1 MEKYT
6 LDSYVEV
13 LTHTKWIAE
22 NMHEAIAGYTKMAQ
36 MLEAAVDGLESTAS
50 RVQQEVACMHD
61 AVEDYTKMTKMLA
74 TAVDG
79 LGSTASH
86 VQREVAYA
94 LASFIDEAE
103 RTANFYTET
112 SWQHYMGALAQ
123 AKKVQS
129 GRKTKLVELLKV
141 KNALRQA
148 KAQLVYDEMKVSI

>member
-6 LDSYVEV
+6 LDSYVDI
-13 LTHTKWIAE
+13 LTHTKQVAE
-22 NMHEAIAGYTKMAQ
+22 
-36 MLEAAVDGLESTAS
+36 S
-50 RVQQEVACMHD
+50 MHD

>member
-1 MEKYT
+1 MEKHT

-13 LTHTKWIAE
+13 LTHTKRITE
-22 NMHEAIAGYTKMAQ
+22 NMHEAITGYTKMAQ

-50 RVQQEVACMHD
+50 HVQKEVASI
-61 AVEDYTKMTKMLA
+61 L
-74 TAVDG
+74 
-79 LGSTASH
+79 S
-86 VQREVAYA
+86 
-94 LASFIDEAE
+94 SFIQEAE
-103 RTANFYTET
+103 QMVDCYTDA
-112 SWQHYMGALAQ
+112 SWSQYMTALAQ

>member
-1 MEKYT
+1 MEKRT
-6 LDSYVEV
+6 LDSYVDI
-13 LTHTKWIAE
+13 LTHTKQVAE
-22 NMHEAIAGYTKMAQ
+22 
-36 MLEAAVDGLESTAS
+36 S
-50 RVQQEVACMHD
+50 MHD

-79 LGSTASH
+79 LESTASH

>member
-1 MEKYT
+1 MRTMEKHT
-6 LDSYVEV
+6 LDSYVDI
-13 LTHTKWIAE
+13 LTHTKQVAE
-22 NMHEAIAGYTKMAQ
+22 
-36 MLEAAVDGLESTAS
+36 S
-50 RVQQEVACMHD
+50 MHD

-74 TAVDG
+74 TAIDG
-79 LGSTASH
+79 LESTASH
-86 VQREVAYA
+86 VQREIAYA

>member
-1 MEKYT
+1 MEKHP

-13 LTHTKWIAE
+13 LTHTKQVAE
-22 NMHEAIAGYTKMAQ
+22 NMHEAVAGYTRMAQ
-36 MLEAAVDGLESTAS
+36 MLEAAVDDLESTAS
-50 RVQQEVACMHD
+50 RVQ
-61 AVEDYTKMTKMLA
+61 
-74 TAVDG
+74 
-79 LGSTASH
+79 
-86 VQREVAYA
+86 REIAYA